1 MTKEEIKEYLNRVD
15 KLLDKL
21 KGEDKETL
29 SWLIYGYN
37 QCAKSLNET
46 QKENEKLKAEY
57 GTKAQVERD
66 FLNEENEKYKEVI
79 DRKKYLLKEQ
89 GAELK
94 ELYSEIDKLQG
105 GIDKA
110 IKLIEDTYYS
120 KNTTDIDSIVLSNDK
135 LIKVRRIL
143 KEVE

>member
-37 QCAKSLNET
+37 QCAKLLNET

-57 GTKAQVERD
+57 GTKVQVERD
-66 FLNEENEKYKEVI
+66 
-79 DRKKYLLKEQ
+79 LLKEENQKLKAELQLYQ
-89 GAELK
+89 GALK
-94 ELYSEIDKLQG
+94 REHEAIHRVNDLEKVIDE
-105 GIDKA
+105 A
-110 IKLIEDTYYS
+110 IKLIEDSYYS
-120 KNTTDIDSIVLSNDK
+120 KNTTDIDSIVLSSDK

-143 KEVE
+143 KEVEK

>member
-1 MTKEEIKEYLNRVD
+1 MTREEIKEYLNRVD

-37 QCAKSLNET
+37 QCAKLLNET

-66 FLNEENEKYKEVI
+66 LLKEENEKYKEVI
-79 DRKKYLLKEQ
+79 DDAIQFIKDTCIEQVPDMPKGCYREIASIGDLLD
-89 GAELK
+89 L
-94 ELYSEIDKLQG
+94 LD
-105 GIDKA
+105 
-110 IKLIEDTYYS
+110 
-120 KNTTDIDSIVLSNDK
+120 
-135 LIKVRRIL
+135 IL

>member
-21 KGEDKETL
+21 KEEDKETL

-37 QCAKSLNET
+37 QCVKLLNET

-57 GTKAQVERD
+57 GTKVQVERD

-94 ELYSEIDKLQG
+94 ELYSEIEKLQG

-110 IKLIEDTYYS
+110 IEYLEEPNRDSFDYS
-120 KNTTDIDSIVLSNDK
+120 KAKLLDILN
-135 LIKVRRIL
+135 
-143 KEVE
+143 EVSE